1 MYLKIK
7 EMDIQTTKLE
17 LIKMLAETNDIS
29 VLQQIIQLLS
39 PEKKNEA
46 FWGYD
51 AKGNHITDDMM
62 IQMLQ
67 DAESEKE
74 NGTLK
79 SQEDLE
85 AENW

>member
-1 MYLKIK
+1 
-7 EMDIQTTKLE
+7 MDIQTTKLE

-29 VLQQIIQLLS
+29 VLQQIIQLLT
-39 PEKKNEA
+39 PEKSNEA

-51 AKGNHITDDMM
+51 VKGNRITDDMM

-67 DAESEKE
+67 AAESEKA

>member
-1 MYLKIK
+1 
-7 EMDIQTTKLE
+7 MDIQTTKLE

-29 VLQQIIQLLS
+29 VLQQIIQLLN
-39 PEKKNEA
+39 PEKDNAA

-51 AKGNHITDDMM
+51 AKGNRITDDMM

-67 DAESEKE
+67 DADSEKK

-79 SQEDLE
+79 SQTDLE

>member
-1 MYLKIK
+1 
-7 EMDIQTTKLE
+7 MDIQTTKLE

-29 VLQQIIQLLS
+29 VLQQIIQLLN
-39 PEKKNEA
+39 PEKSNEA

-51 AKGNHITDDMM
+51 VKGNRITDDMM
-62 IQMLQ
+62 IQMLH
-67 DAESEKE
+67 DSETEKA